1 MKNKQRRI
9 ELKEYRLRR
18 SRKHRLLMKLLSLI
32 EPSCL
37 KPHLDKSLRFLDE
50 TLVGKNKNPKTFHRH
65 FLLKVILTILW
76 MYLFH

>member
-1 MKNKQRRI
+1 MEEGIQFVLVKMLMMKNKQRRI

-50 TLVGKNKNPKTFHRH
+50 T
-65 FLLKVILTILW
+65 
-76 MYLFH
+76 